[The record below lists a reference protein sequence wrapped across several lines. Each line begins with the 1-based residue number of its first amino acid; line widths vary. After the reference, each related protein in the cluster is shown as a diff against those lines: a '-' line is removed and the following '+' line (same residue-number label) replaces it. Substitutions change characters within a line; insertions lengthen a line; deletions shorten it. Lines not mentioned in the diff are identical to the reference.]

1 MTNQEA
7 FDKMMSHLR
16 SLKGQ
21 STDERGECVYSG
33 SKCAIGA
40 LMTDEEQEEFGDYGG
55 SALSLLDHMK
65 AYGHNSALF
74 DLDESLLGDMQD
86 LHDSCVSWD
95 SRGFSNEAG
104 AYAIAHEHNLVYTA
118 SAKESQQ

>member
-16 SLKGQ
+16 SLYKQ
-21 STDERGECVYSG
+21 STDESGECVYNG

-40 LMTDEEQEEFGDYGG
+40 LMTDEEQEKFGYYSGFVEE
-55 SALSLLDHMK
+55 LIDHMK
-65 AYGHNSALF
+65 WHGHNSALF
-74 DLDESLLGDMQD
+74 DLDESLLEDMQD
-86 LHDSCVSWD
+86 LHDASLSWGP
-95 SRGFSNEAG
+95 RGFSNEAR

-118 SAKESQQ
+118 PETNN